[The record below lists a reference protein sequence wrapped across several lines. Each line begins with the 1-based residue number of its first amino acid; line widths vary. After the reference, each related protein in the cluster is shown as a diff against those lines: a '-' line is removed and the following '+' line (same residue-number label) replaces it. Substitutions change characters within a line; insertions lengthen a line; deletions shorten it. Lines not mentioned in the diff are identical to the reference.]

1 MACAESAGSRVNSV
15 LAASIGFLLFGLFF
29 AKGTPEPIVRKL
41 NAALGETLDSPWV
54 HDRFK
59 DIVAN
64 IAPREERSPEYL
76 KKLVDTEIA
85 KMGAAIRAA
94 RIQQL

>member
-1 MACAESAGSRVNSV
+1 
-15 LAASIGFLLFGLFF
+15 
-29 AKGTPEPIVRKL
+29 
-41 NAALGETLDSPWV
+41 V

-59 DIVAN
+59 EIVAN
-64 IAPREERSPEYL
+64 VAARDERSPEYL
-76 KKLVDTEIA
+76 KKLVDAEIA

>member
-1 MACAESAGSRVNSV
+1 
-15 LAASIGFLLFGLFF
+15 
-29 AKGTPEPIVRKL
+29 
-41 NAALGETLDSPWV
+41 V
-54 HDRFK
+54 HERFK

-64 IAPREERSPEYL
+64 VTPRDDRSPEYL
-76 KKLVDTEIA
+76 KKLVDAEIA